1 MFIEVLIAGFGGGMV
16 RGLVG
21 FIKHQYSYKN
31 VGFDLPYFLAM
42 SIMSGAVGVLS
53 AAAAKEVGL
62 EFFGGPAS
70 PAGGFFN
77 PAVAFF
83 VGYSGGDFI
92 ENLVK
97 TVLKTPTLYSL
108 PNQDTEQE

>member
-1 MFIEVLIAGFGGGMV
+1 MYLGILIAGFGGGAV
-16 RGLVG
+16 RGIVG

-42 SIMSGAVGVLS
+42 SFMSGAVGVLS

-62 EFFGGPAS
+62 EFFGGFFTPAI
-70 PAGGFFN
+70 
-77 PAVAFF
+77 AFF
-83 VGYSGGDFI
+83 IGYSGGDFI

-97 TVLKTPTLYSL
+97 TVLKKPTLYSL
-108 PNQDTEQE
+108 PGQDTEQE